1 MKKPTIEEFVERGV
15 AAQKT
20 VDTAIAAAAAREI
33 PPRERF
39 VALGPKVVRNGK
51 LIAGAVS
58 NTFARRIAN
67 ALNVYKPD
75 KRGL

>member
-1 MKKPTIEEFVERGV
+1 MKNRRPTIEEFIGRGV
-15 AAQKT
+15 AAQKA
-20 VDTAIAAAAAREI
+20 VDAELAAAAG
-33 PPRERF
+33 RERF
-39 VALGPKVVRNGK
+39 VAVGPKVIRDNK
-51 LIAGAVS
+51 LIAGAIS

>member
-1 MKKPTIEEFVERGV
+1 MTKPSIEAFIERGV
-15 AAQKT
+15 AAQQAA
-20 VDTAIAAAAAREI
+20 DSEIAAAAAREI
-33 PPRERF
+33 VPRERF
-39 VALGPKVVRNGK
+39 VAVGPKIIRNGK

-67 ALNVYKPD
+67 ALNLYKPD